1 MKRNSQAIFRVDFSL
16 RREVFFVVIG
26 AILGAITMVVPITF
40 LYTGLGL
47 PYYLTWMAFG
57 HVLGVYSSSSIITGI
72 SIHLITAISIGIAV
86 GVFLYK
92 TGILNISKLSNGIL
106 YGLLAGSIVFVVF
119 FIPVYQFILAPE
131 ITRTIDAMKVTTTS
145 QSKEYAATPITTTTT
160 PQYQYANNFIV
171 VMIVWLLIHLL
182 FGTVLGGV
190 SSSISIRFGS
200 RFRCAKCDISF
211 SRIDSLQKH
220 IQLVHGTT
228 PIQLKRILILGGG
241 FGGIEVLRQL
251 QKAFQDD
258 VDVDITLVSRDN
270 FFLFTPMLPEV
281 SSGMIETRHILTP
294 VRTFC
299 NRAKFYEAD
308 VDAIDLKNKHV
319 VIAHAIGKQT
329 RSHTLEYD
337 YLVLALGGKT
347 NFFGMTEAAN
357 NALTIKSIGDAI
369 VLRNHIISMLEQ
381 ADIEHEDIKLRK
393 SLMTFVIVGGGFSGV
408 EAAGELNDFVR
419 ESIYHFYHNLDRID
433 VRVIL
438 VNSGDR
444 ILPEVTE
451 DLAQFALQH
460 LRKNGVEVMLNT
472 RLIGATQD
480 MVKLNNDSLI
490 SCNTLIWAGGVLPD
504 KLIGSLPCDHDRSGR
519 IVANKYLEID
529 GYENSAFVVGD
540 CACVTDPHTGSPYP
554 PTAQHAL
561 RQAKVATKNIIFV
574 INGKPGDRKIIFDY
588 KTKGVMALIGK
599 RNGVGILLGLKVHGF
614 TAWWLW
620 RLYYLGN
627 LPTTEKKLRVTVDW
641 IIDLFFKRDVTR
653 LKTFTEEDSVKAR
666 QRSSDK
672 LLPLNY
678 TFG

>member
-145 QSKEYAATPITTTTT
+145 QSKEYAATPITTT

-171 VMIVWLLIHLL
+171 VMIVWLLIHLV

-220 IQLVHGTT
+220 IQLIHGTT

-347 NFFGMTEAAN
+347 NFFGMTEVAN

-381 ADIEHEDIKLRK
+381 ADIEHEDRKLRK

-419 ESIYHFYHNLDRID
+419 ESIDHFYHNLDRMD
-433 VRVIL
+433 ARVIL

-540 CACVTDPHTGSPYP
+540 CACVTDPHTGSAYP

-561 RQAKVATKNIIFV
+561 RQAKVATKNIIFA

-599 RNGVGILLGLKVHGF
+599 RNGVGILLGHKVHGF

-653 LKTFTEEDSVKAR
+653 LKTFTEEDSVKASTEILR
-666 QRSSDK
+666 
-672 LLPLNY
+672 
-678 TFG
+678 

>member
-145 QSKEYAATPITTTTT
+145 QSKEYAATPTTTTTT

-347 NFFGMTEAAN
+347 NFFGMTEVAN

-504 KLIGSLPCDHDRSGR
+504 KLIGSLPCDHDKSGR

-599 RNGVGILLGLKVHGF
+599 RNGCWNF
-614 TAWWLW
+614 AW
-620 RLYYLGN
+620 
-627 LPTTEKKLRVTVDW
+627 T
-641 IIDLFFKRDVTR
+641 
-653 LKTFTEEDSVKAR
+653 
-666 QRSSDK
+666 
-672 LLPLNY
+672 
-678 TFG
+678 

>member
-119 FIPVYQFILAPE
+119 FIPVYQIILAPE

-145 QSKEYAATPITTTTT
+145 QSKEYAATPITTTT

-171 VMIVWLLIHLL
+171 VMIVWLLIHLV

-504 KLIGSLPCDHDRSGR
+504 KLIGSLPCDHDKSGR

-653 LKTFTEEDSVKAR
+653 LKTFTEEDSVKASTEILR
-666 QRSSDK
+666 
-672 LLPLNY
+672 
-678 TFG
+678 

>member
-145 QSKEYAATPITTTTT
+145 QSKEYAATPITTTT

-504 KLIGSLPCDHDRSGR
+504 KLIGSLPCDHDKSGR

-540 CACVTDPHTGSPYP
+540 CAFVTDPHTGSPYP

>member
-145 QSKEYAATPITTTTT
+145 QSKEYAATPITTTT

-504 KLIGSLPCDHDRSGR
+504 KLIGSLPCDHDKSGR

-653 LKTFTEEDSVKAR
+653 LKTFTEEDSVKASTEILR
-666 QRSSDK
+666 
-672 LLPLNY
+672 
-678 TFG
+678 

>member
-1 MKRNSQAIFRVDFSL
+1 MTRNSQAIFRVDFSL

-57 HVLGVYSSSSIITGI
+57 HVLGVYSSSSIVIGI

-145 QSKEYAATPITTTTT
+145 QSKEYAATPITTTT

-228 PIQLKRILILGGG
+228 PIQSKRILILGGG
-241 FGGIEVLRQL
+241 FAGIEVLRQL

-419 ESIYHFYHNLDRID
+419 ESVDHFYHNLDRID
-433 VRVIL
+433 ARVIL

-504 KLIGSLPCDHDRSGR
+504 KLIGSLPCDHDKSGR

-561 RQAKVATKNIIFV
+561 RQAKVATKNIIFA

-599 RNGVGILLGLKVHGF
+599 RNGVGILLGHKVHGF